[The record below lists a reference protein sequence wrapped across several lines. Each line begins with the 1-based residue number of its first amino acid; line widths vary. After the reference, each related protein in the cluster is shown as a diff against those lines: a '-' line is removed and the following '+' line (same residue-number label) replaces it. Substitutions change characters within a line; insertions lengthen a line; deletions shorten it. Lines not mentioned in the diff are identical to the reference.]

1 MGVSDLDVP
10 KRCPG
15 RGITMDGPH
24 VLIADDEAP
33 ITSILRSRLQR
44 AGFVVSVA
52 ADGFEA
58 LELARAQPPQIVVTD
73 LQMPRC
79 NGFEFAQA
87 MKQDP
92 LLCDVPVLLLT
103 ACGYI
108 IEDAD
113 RESTNIVA
121 VMAKPFS
128 ANEVVRRVVELLGTA
143 HLSQRKESA

>member
-1 MGVSDLDVP
+1 MGVSDFEIL
-10 KRCPG
+10 KRSTG
-15 RGITMDGPH
+15 RGSTMNGSH

-58 LELARAQPPQIVVTD
+58 LELARAEPPQVVVTD

-87 MKQDP
+87 MKKDP
-92 LLCDVPVLLLT
+92 KLSDVPVLLLT
-103 ACGYI
+103 ARGYI
-108 IEDAD
+108 IDDAD
-113 RESTNIVA
+113 RDSTNIVS

-128 ANEVVRRVVELLGTA
+128 ANEVVRRVIELLGTA
-143 HLSQRKESA
+143 HIVQGKESA